1 MRNFLCSAGMFGL
14 FLASFP
20 QGVAAQYLTVL
31 TNPNSPSAQLSVYT
45 AQLDL
50 IGTVAVAQGARQVLI
65 SENAAKLFVV
75 SENEGAPLTAVGIT
89 SSGLSSP
96 RIVTG
101 TAGIPSKAIV
111 SGNGELIYLLTKS
124 PAKVYAI
131 RIAEETQ
138 AATAIDLPADPLE
151 ASLTPDGRYLVVL
164 CGGNQLVGID
174 TQNWQAAAPVA
185 ISGTFTGP
193 GPSLSVAP
201 SGSIYISGSNV
212 LIEHRGEPPFEEMSR
227 STLTGGPLQHPG
239 PLSFVPSGR
248 RAFVVNRSLFG
259 ASLGVI
265 DLSLRGE
272 TTGAGLITA
281 TASLGVPSGSNPG
294 STGARVAS
302 VVAISEDLA
311 IAYTQETEELLVI
324 QDTGA
329 STLNVAN
336 LRIGQ
341 DPVAG
346 VKAYTVS
353 NEFPNKLRLFFTK
366 GDGSLWSFPLTGIGG
381 VLSKGSVTGDLSWVS
396 TGTEANVGSLYGY
409 GAGKLDVRPSA
420 TVRYFVRAIGTDGRP
435 AKGKTLQFRALTEGA
450 RVVPETGV
458 TNREG
463 YVSVEVQAPAAPGP
477 FSISVTHSNLPA
489 LTLTSTVVTS
499 EPGGGGTG
507 PGTPPPS
514 VPRLIKFSGDGQLL
528 PIGASLNPLAVKAID
543 ADGKPIA
550 NKRVVW
556 QSPNSSVVIV
566 SQTDTFTDEEGV
578 AKANFF
584 ITGLF
589 GALEPIISVS
599 IEAISDIG
607 SVTFN
612 ATAYPNDQFGMP
624 TIQLVS
630 PDPSNKVI
638 RAKLGTPLPKAVSI
652 RIFTNLAPGRPFSLP
667 VPKVGLE
674 VVSENTDPAEGPVAA
689 CQEGTALSNDQGIA
703 ECTLITKG
711 KTGRT
716 VLKAVVGGGL
726 LEFGGIE
733 LIVDPGDPVAP
744 VIVSGNNQTGRTGSV
759 LASPLVARIVDA
771 GGQPLAGQ
779 AVVWS
784 VSNSN
789 ALTLTDTISVS
800 NNNGEVSTRVKLG
813 NVAGTFQVIVKANNL
828 QSAFTVV
835 VQPSA
840 TRLVKVQGDGQP
852 VVPINTQFPDPL
864 IVRVL
869 DAQDSPLS
877 GVPVVW
883 SISGP
888 GTLSATSTTTG
899 PDGRTQV
906 TVTAGTTAGSI
917 VVTASVSGLSPV
929 TFSLQSRL
937 PGPAVTA
944 ESFRN
949 YATGQA
955 GLAPGNLVLLTGAG
969 IAKNVTDLAVA
980 NIFFG
985 RLPQDFRGLVVEF
998 RSQGNSYY
1006 APIYWIAREGQ
1017 TETALIQV
1025 PYEIS
1030 GPTVDVIVRVDG
1042 VSTTVNSV
1050 PVSPVSPG
1058 IIEDVIDGRRAAIVV
1073 RSDGLVATKA
1083 VPARRGETVRLYAIG
1098 LGQTQP
1104 KAETNR
1110 LGQADQLVVGRV
1122 AVGIDNAGVEVI
1134 RAKMAENLIGIYE
1147 VIFKIPEDAQLG
1159 DRPLG
1164 LIVAAPDGT
1173 PFYAQGS
1180 IIPVGPAQ

>member
-1 MRNFLCSAGMFGL
+1 MRNLLCLGSILCMLLAGVPG
-14 FLASFP
+14 AVS
-20 QGVAAQYLTVL
+20 AQYLTVL
-31 TNPNSPSAQLSVYT
+31 TNPDSPSPQLSVYD
-45 AQLDL
+45 AQLNL
-50 IGTVAVAQGARQVLI
+50 IGTAVVGQSARQVLI
-65 SENAAKLFVV
+65 SESGAKLFVV
-75 SENEGAPLTAVGIT
+75 HESAGAPLTVVGIT
-89 SSGLSSP
+89 SAGLSTP
-96 RIVTG
+96 RILTG
-101 TAGIPSKAIV
+101 TAGTPSGAVI
-111 SGNGELIYLLTKS
+111 SAGGDLIYLWTKS

-131 RIAEETQ
+131 RIAEEDQ
-138 AATAIDLPADPLE
+138 AGSAIELPGDPLE
-151 ASLTPDGRYLVVL
+151 ASLTPDGKYLVVL
-164 CGGNQLVGID
+164 CGAYQLVAID
-174 TQNWQAAAPVA
+174 TQNWQALAPVA
-185 ISGTFTGP
+185 ISGTFTGDKP
-193 GPSLSVAP
+193 ALSISP
-201 SGSIYISGSNV
+201 SGSIYISGPNQ
-212 LIEHRGEPPFEEMSR
+212 LIEHRGQPPFEELAR
-227 STLTGGPLQHPG
+227 SAFTTGPLQNPG
-239 PLSFVPSGR
+239 PLAFLPGGK
-248 RAFVVNRSLFG
+248 RAFVINRGFFG
-259 ASLGVI
+259 ASLGLI
-265 DLSLRGE
+265 DLTLRGE
-272 TTGAGLITA
+272 TTGAGIVTA
-281 TASLGVPSGSNPG
+281 TASVGVPAGSG
-294 STGARVAS
+294 STGTRITSIVP
-302 VVAISEDLA
+302 INETTA
-311 IAYTQETEELLVI
+311 IAYARDTGELLVV
-324 QDTGA
+324 QDTES
-329 STLNVAN
+329 STLNVYN

-341 DPVAG
+341 DPVTDVLAF
-346 VKAYTVS
+346 AVS
-353 NEFPNKLRLFFTK
+353 NEFPRKLRIFFTK
-366 GDGSLWSFPLTGIGG
+366 RDGSLWSSPLTGFGT
-381 VLSKGSVTGDLSWVS
+381 VLTKSSVTGDLAWVS
-396 TGTEANVGSLYGY
+396 PSTVANVGSLYGF
-409 GAGKLDVRPSA
+409 GAGRQDVQPGA
-420 TVRYFVRAIGTDGRP
+420 TVRYMVRAIGVDGRP
-435 AKGKTLQFRALTEGA
+435 ARGKTLQFKALTEGA
-450 RVVPETGV
+450 RVVPESAV

-463 YVSVEVQAPAAPGP
+463 YVGVDVQAPTSAGP
-477 FSISVTHSNLPA
+477 FSIEVTHSNVSA
-489 LTLTSTVVTS
+489 LTLTSTVV
-499 EPGGGGTG
+499 GGGSGGSGTG
-507 PGTPPPS
+507 TPTAGA
-514 VPRLIKFSGDGQLL
+514 PRLLKVSGDGQLAAAGSFFREL
-528 PIGASLNPLAVKAID
+528 VVKAVD
-543 ADGKPIA
+543 AEGKPIA

-556 QSPNSSVVIV
+556 QSSSSVVV
-566 SQTDTFTDEEGV
+566 FASQTETATDEDGI
-578 AKANFF
+578 AKVSFF
-584 ITGLF
+584 IPAQF
-589 GALEPIISVS
+589 SPNDPIIRVP
-599 IEAISDIG
+599 IEAVSDLG
-607 SVTFN
+607 ATTFY
-612 ATAYPNDQFGMP
+612 ATAFPNDEFGLP
-624 TIQLVS
+624 TIQLVA
-630 PDPSNKVI
+630 PEPSNKII
-638 RAKLGTPLPKAVSI
+638 RAKLGTPLPKAVSVMI
-652 RIFTNLAPGRPFSLP
+652 ATAMGPGRPFSLP

-674 VVSENTDPAEGPVAA
+674 IVGENTDPAEGPVAA

-852 VVPINTQFPDPL
+852 VVPINSQFPDPL

-888 GTLSATSTTTG
+888 GTLSANSTTTG

-1030 GPTVDVIVRVDG
+1030 GPAVDVIVRVDG
-1042 VSTTVNSV
+1042 VGTTVSNV

-1164 LIVAAPDGT
+1164 LFVTGPDGRDA
-1173 PFYAQGS
+1173 YAQGS